1 MNDFEDMDKK
11 EKFHMSLVV
20 QIWEKIAG
28 LVYGRYKNEGR
39 GVVVMF
45 NLDDIPERL
54 KMILPFTKN
63 LPKPPIEK
71 GHGAVATAYVSHNDL
86 LVLEGVIGE
95 QEVLKLDLKLGA
107 YDPDTTIVF
116 AMIESGQNEEGK
128 KDVAVFGFEVTP
140 PRGLSPAELYKKGAG
155 FEAYNPF
162 TSSKNNPLLT
172 LN

>member
-1 MNDFEDMDKK
+1 MNDFEDMSDKD
-11 EKFHMSLVV
+11 KFHMSLVV
-20 QIWEKIAG
+20 QTWDKLAG

-45 NLDDIPERL
+45 NLDDIPDRL
-54 KMILPFTKN
+54 KKILPSTKN

-86 LVLEGVIGE
+86 LMLEGVIGE
-95 QEVLKLDLKLGA
+95 QGVLKLDLKLGA

-116 AMIESGQNEEGK
+116 AMIESGQKEEGK
-128 KDVAVFGFEVTP
+128 KGVAVTGFDVTP
-140 PRGLSPAELYKKGAG
+140 PPYLYPREMYKKGAIFG
-155 FEAYNPF
+155 DYNPF

>member
-11 EKFHMSLVV
+11 INSICPWWSRSGKRSQASLRPV
-20 QIWEKIAG
+20 QK
-28 LVYGRYKNEGR
+28 EGR

-54 KMILPFTKN
+54 KTILPSTKN

-128 KDVAVFGFEVTP
+128 KM
-140 PRGLSPAELYKKGAG
+140 SQ
-155 FEAYNPF
+155 
-162 TSSKNNPLLT
+162 SSDLK
-172 LN
+172 